1 MLFFLFFLY
10 SKKTMM
16 PEIEAN
22 KNPTN
27 AEPKINLNEKTLPCS
42 HNSSIIKFLS
52 KTISLEFFSKNEP
65 TL

>member
-1 MLFFLFFLY
+1 MI
-10 SKKTMM
+10 

-27 AEPKINLNEKTLPCS
+27 AEPKINLNEKILPCF
-42 HNSSIIKFLS
+42 HNSSINKFLS
-52 KTISLEFFSKNEP
+52 KMISGEFFSKNAP

>member
-1 MLFFLFFLY
+1 MI
-10 SKKTMM
+10 

-27 AEPKINLNEKTLPCS
+27 AEPKINLNEKILPCS
-42 HNSSIIKFLS
+42 HNSSIIIFLS
-52 KTISLEFFSKNEP
+52 KTISGGSFIKNDP

>member
-1 MLFFLFFLY
+1 
-10 SKKTMM
+10 M

-27 AEPKINLNEKTLPCS
+27 AEPKINLKEKTLPCS

-52 KTISLEFFSKNEP
+52 KTISFEFFSKNDP

>member
-1 MLFFLFFLY
+1 MI
-10 SKKTMM
+10 

-27 AEPKINLNEKTLPCS
+27 AEPKINLNEKTLPFF

-52 KTISLEFFSKNEP
+52 KTISGEFFSKNEP

>member
-1 MLFFLFFLY
+1 
-10 SKKTMM
+10 MM

-27 AEPKINLNEKTLPCS
+27 AEHKINLNEKTLPCS

-52 KTISLEFFSKNEP
+52 KTISLEFLARMNQ
-65 TL
+65 LYN

>member
-1 MLFFLFFLY
+1 
-10 SKKTMM
+10 MM

-27 AEPKINLNEKTLPCS
+27 AEPKINLNEKTLPRP

-52 KTISLEFFSKNEP
+52 KTISVEFFSKNDP

>member
-1 MLFFLFFLY
+1 MI
-10 SKKTMM
+10 

-27 AEPKINLNEKTLPCS
+27 AEPKINLNEKTLPCA

>member
-1 MLFFLFFLY
+1 
-10 SKKTMM
+10 M

-27 AEPKINLNEKTLPCS
+27 AEPKINLNEKILPFF
-42 HNSSIIKFLS
+42 HISSIIKFLS
-52 KTISLEFFSKNEP
+52 ETISGEFLSKNEP

>member
-1 MLFFLFFLY
+1 
-10 SKKTMM
+10 M

-27 AEPKINLNEKTLPCS
+27 AEPKINLSEKKLPFF
-42 HNSSIIKFLS
+42 HNSSIINSLS
-52 KTISLEFFSKNEP
+52 KIISGEFFSKIEP